1 MFTKRRT
8 WQFIEF
14 FVRNDEMNEIVQK
27 LNIAKENIVEDDDL
41 SIDFEELS

>member
-1 MFTKRRT
+1 MFTKKRA

-14 FVRNDEMNEIVQK
+14 FVRDDEMNEIAQK
-27 LNIAKENIVEDDDL
+27 LNIAKENIVENDDL